1 MNKLLLIRHA
11 LNDWIGKRVAGWTPG
26 ISLNEE
32 GRKQAARLA
41 EWLAPVPLEALYSS
55 PLERAV
61 ETAQPIAESHDLE
74 MQIRERLGE
83 THYGELTG
91 QMMEDIMKT
100 DMWEKFRTY
109 PSRTRFPG
117 AETIHEVQVRVVA
130 ELEEI
135 LQIHPEGNIAVVTH
149 ADVVR
154 VAVAHYIGLSLDLI
168 GRIWVSPASLTI
180 LRFGEWGPRLTNLS
194 HTGPLEFLKEG
205 HPRTIRHTDLEK

>member
-1 MNKLLLIRHA
+1 MNRLLLVRHA
-11 LNDWIGKRVAGWTPG
+11 PNDWIGKRVAGWTPG

-32 GRKQAARLA
+32 GRKQAVRLA
-41 EWLAPVPLEALYSS
+41 EWLAPVPLEAIYSS

-61 ETAQPIAESHDLE
+61 ETAEPIAKSHRLE
-74 MQIRERLGE
+74 VQIRERLGE

-91 QMMEDIMKT
+91 QAMEDVMKT

-109 PSRTRFPG
+109 PSMTRFPG
-117 AETIHEVQVRVVA
+117 AETIYEVQVRVVA
-130 ELEEI
+130 ELEGI
-135 LQIHPEGNIAVVTH
+135 LRTHPEGNIAVTTH

-168 GRIWVSPASLTI
+168 GRIWVSPASVTI

-194 HTGPLEFLKEG
+194 HTGSLEFLQEAS
-205 HPRTIRHTDLEK
+205 PPTTRHTDLER

>member
-1 MNKLLLIRHA
+1 MNRLLLIRHA
-11 LNDWIGKRVAGWTPG
+11 LNDWVGKRVPGWTAG

-41 EWLAPVPLEALYSS
+41 EWLAPIPIGAIYSS

-61 ETAQPIAESHDLE
+61 ETAEPIARSHGLE
-74 MQIRERLGE
+74 VQLRERLGD
-83 THYGELTG
+83 TRYGELTG
-91 QMMEDIMKT
+91 QAIADIMKT
-100 DMWEKFRTY
+100 DMWEKFRAY

-117 AETIHEVQVRVVA
+117 AETIYEVQVRVVA

-135 LQIHPEGNIAVVTH
+135 LQTHPGVNIVVVAH
-149 ADVVR
+149 GDVIR
-154 VAVAHYIGLSLDLI
+154 VAVAHYIGLPLDLL

-194 HTGPLEFLKEG
+194 HTGSLEFLKEG
-205 HPRTIRHTDLEK
+205 